1 MRNFKELIIWQRSH
15 EFCLK
20 IYEISVDFPE
30 SERFGLTSQIR
41 RASYSVPMNISEGS
55 GYSTD
60 KEMGRFLKFSA
71 GSISEVEY
79 CLMLA
84 KDLKYIAEVVS
95 LVLIDEAISIRKMI
109 FKFNSN
115 LK

>member
-1 MRNFKELIIWQRSH
+1 MKYQEIF
-15 EFCLK
+15 LK
-20 IYEISVDFPE
+20 LKKY
-30 SERFGLTSQIR
+30 GLTSQIL
-41 RASYSVPMNISEGS
+41 RASYSVPMNIAEGS

-71 GSISEVEY
+71 GSISEIEY

-95 LVLIDEAISIRKMI
+95 LDLIDEAISIRKMI